1 MARSGRTDRRTV
13 LRTAATGAILGVAG
27 CMGQTDPAA
36 DSNTTDSETADDE
49 ATGDETAT
57 QPAAIPADANCE
69 VCNMVAADY
78 PAWNAQLTHD
88 TGDDAYFCS
97 AGCLAAYTAEP
108 PRFEG
113 PDSAIDTAWVTEYET
128 ESFIQASEAF
138 FVRVANPDHVDDVMM
153 KNPTPFATR
162 EDALAFT
169 ESFDAYDEGDI
180 LQFSDFDMALA
191 TFYRGKFFEDEEM
204 NSSEEDESTEKTTS
218 TA

>member
-1 MARSGRTDRRTV
+1 MARSGLTDRRTV

-27 CMGQTDPAA
+27 CMGQTDPEA
-36 DSNTTDSETADDE
+36 DGNTTDGEAAD
-49 ATGDETAT
+49 DETAT

-88 TGDDAYFCS
+88 TGDNAYFCS
-97 AGCLAAYTAEP
+97 SGCLAAYIAEP
-108 PRFEG
+108 SRFGG
-113 PDSAIDTAWVTEYET
+113 PKASIDTAWVTEYET
-128 ESFIQASEAF
+128 ESFLQASEAF

-162 EDALAFT
+162 EDAVAFT
-169 ESFDAYDEGDI
+169 ESFDAYGEDDI
-180 LQFSDFDMALA
+180 LRFSDFDMELA
-191 TFYRGKFFEDEEM
+191 TFYRGKFFEDDESM
-204 NSSEEDESTEKTTS
+204 NSSEGNESAENTTS

>member
-1 MARSGRTDRRTV
+1 MARSGSTDRRTV

-27 CMGQTDPAA
+27 CMGQTDTTA
-36 DSNTTDSETADDE
+36 DGNTTDDETTD
-49 ATGDETAT
+49 DETAT

-69 VCNMVAADY
+69 VCNMLAADY

-97 AGCLAAYTAEP
+97 SGCLAAYVADP
-108 PRFEG
+108 PRFDG
-113 PDSAIDTAWVTEYET
+113 PDAPIDTAWVTEYEM
-128 ESFIQASEAF
+128 ESFLQASEAF

-162 EDALAFT
+162 EDAVAFT
-169 ESFDAYDEGDI
+169 ESFDAYGEDDI
-180 LQFSDFDMALA
+180 LRFSDFDMALA
-191 TFYRGKFFEDEEM
+191 TFYRGKFFEDDESM
-204 NSSEEDESTEKTTS
+204 NSSEGNESAENTTS